1 MAEHRSIARGTAS
14 GYRGAPS
21 RVRAGPSSITEFI
34 MSRIAVAILVSLLAT
49 GIAHATGAATGGCGD
64 QSKVAPDQRVTNTA
78 RWTTASETDTFAYDV
93 YRGDS
98 ENGKFVKITKKPI
111 LGNGTTSETH
121 KYEFVDDTIDPCK
134 EYWYYV
140 EEITTS
146 GERTKFT
153 SVFKAEAKRHPV
165 DAHAVDAKSH

>member
-1 MAEHRSIARGTAS
+1 MT
-14 GYRGAPS
+14 
-21 RVRAGPSSITEFI
+21 
-34 MSRIAVAILVSLLAT
+34 RIAFALLAT
-49 GIAHATGAATGGCGD
+49 LLLGGAAHAAAPAAAGACGS
-64 QSKVAPDQRVTNTA
+64 QAKVPADQRVANTA
-78 RWTTASETDTFAYDV
+78 RWTTASEANTFGYDV

-98 ENGKFVKITKKPI
+98 ENGKFVRVTKKPV

-153 SVFKAEAKRHPV
+153 TVFKAKAKRHP
-165 DAHAVDAKSH
+165 DGTPAEAKAPSDKKGN

>member
-1 MAEHRSIARGTAS
+1 
-14 GYRGAPS
+14 
-21 RVRAGPSSITEFI
+21 
-34 MSRIAVAILVSLLAT
+34 MSRIAVAILVPLLAT
-49 GIAHATGAATGGCGD
+49 GIGHAAGAATGGCGD
-64 QSKVAPDQRVTNTA
+64 QSKVPAEQRVTNTA
-78 RWTTASETDTFAYDV
+78 RWTTASETNTFAYDV

-140 EEITTS
+140 EEISTA
-146 GERTKFT
+146 GERVKFT
-153 SVFKAEAKRHPV
+153 SVFRAKAKRSSA
-165 DAHAVDAKSH
+165 DAHAADAKGH

>member
-1 MAEHRSIARGTAS
+1 MTRIFLALLAVLLLGSAAHGA
-14 GYRGAPS
+14 GAPA
-21 RVRAGPSSITEFI
+21 AG
-34 MSRIAVAILVSLLAT
+34 A
-49 GIAHATGAATGGCGD
+49 CGS
-64 QSKVAPDQRVTNTA
+64 QAKVPPDQRVGNTA
-78 RWTTASETDTFAYDV
+78 LWSTASEVNTFGYDV

-98 ENGKFVKITKKPI
+98 EDGKFVRITKKPV
-111 LGNGTTSETH
+111 LGNGTTSETN

-153 SVFKAEAKRHPV
+153 TVFKAKAKRHPDGTPAEV
-165 DAHAVDAKSH
+165 TTPGDKKGN